1 MYLDL
6 FLEKAPCDSILTLL
20 MALSFMI
27 QLSLKQ
33 IKQQDKFNHNIHSFA
48 LWLV

>member
-1 MYLDL
+1 MCS
-6 FLEKAPCDSILTLL
+6 LESKSGDQTLL

-33 IKQQDKFNHNIHSFA
+33 IKQQDEFNHNIHSFA